1 MKHTSKEELV
11 GMLKLASR
19 VLGILLFFN
28 VACKLVKRHFFP
40 YLYYWL
46 MSSSDEL
53 YGVLWWQRFSSLEQ
67 LIWRLVD
74 YIEINYDIE
83 IANQA

>member
-1 MKHTSKEELV
+1 MSKEEIV
-11 GMLKLASR
+11 AVLKLASR
-19 VLGILLFFN
+19 ILAVVLFCN
-28 VACKLVKRHFFP
+28 VGFKLVKRHFFP

-83 IANQA
+83 MPNHV